1 MGLRMKVA
9 AVIYDMGEAARVDEM
24 LAALAQRLR
33 SDGYALAG
41 AVQHNTD
48 EAGRPCSDM
57 RIEDLSTGRL
67 MDISNPKT
75 TGTGCRLDAT
85 ALEDVAGIVAGGLDG
100 VVDLVILNRFGKQ
113 EIAGNGFRAMMESA
127 VAREIPLLTVLN
139 GVHRPAWDGFAS
151 GMAASLPP
159 NAAAIERWCRSVL
172 PAKAS
177 AGT

>member
-9 AVIYDMGEAARVDEM
+9 AVIYDMGEAPRVDAL
-24 LAALAQRLR
+24 LAALAERLR
-33 SDGYALAG
+33 RDGYALAG

-75 TGTGCRLDAT
+75 AGTGCRLDAT

-100 VVDLVILNRFGKQ
+100 AVDLVILNRFGKQ
-113 EIAGNGFRAMMESA
+113 EISGNGFRAMMESA

-151 GMAASLPP
+151 GMAATLPP
-159 NAAAIERWCRSVL
+159 DATAIERWCRSVL
-172 PAKAS
+172 AEKHQPKN
-177 AGT
+177 

>member
-1 MGLRMKVA
+1 MKVA
-9 AVIYDMGEAARVDEM
+9 AVIYDMGEAARVDEI
-24 LAALAQRLR
+24 LAAIAKRLR
-33 SDGYALAG
+33 IDGYALAG

-48 EAGRPCSDM
+48 EAGRPCADM
-57 RIEDLSTGRL
+57 RIEDLSSGRM

-85 ALEDVAGIVAGGLDG
+85 ALEDVAGIVAGGLEG
-100 VVDLVILNRFGKQ
+100 AVDLVILNRFGKQ
-113 EIAGNGFRAMMESA
+113 EIGGNGFRAMMENA

-151 GMAASLPP
+151 GMAETLP
-159 NAAAIERWCRSVL
+159 ADAGAIERWCRSVL
-172 PAKAS
+172 PDKAT